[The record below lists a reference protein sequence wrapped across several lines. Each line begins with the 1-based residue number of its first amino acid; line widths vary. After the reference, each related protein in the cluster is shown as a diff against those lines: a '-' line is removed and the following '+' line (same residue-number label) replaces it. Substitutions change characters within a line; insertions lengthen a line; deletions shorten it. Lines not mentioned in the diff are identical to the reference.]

1 MLKAE
6 GSGAVCSSVYFEWI
20 IEWIFWKY
28 SIISNFIFLR
38 KNDWQKEGYPV
49 YYVLCSARAQNNKKC
64 ASGSVGGARPC
75 QGRGRGFE
83 SRLALFSCKGISDRI
98 SLFAWKE
105 PWRAQNRI
113 HRILFE
119 VSEDIKS
126 SSVGAKPLVSQ
137 TNSAVSRSCP
147 TECSAKCNRLKFR
160 RNVNREKGNSFLG
173 KRLSLQR

>member
-83 SRLALFSCKGISDRI
+83 SRLALF
-98 SLFAWKE
+98 LFLGFMRVPRFSE
-105 PWRAQNRI
+105 PAFNL
-113 HRILFE
+113 HRIAKSFYWRFCIIIPYMLAGRNSRNEEKWRKMRDFFNFHLH
-119 VSEDIKS
+119 VYLACDI
-126 SSVGAKPLVSQ
+126 V
-137 TNSAVSRSCP
+137 
-147 TECSAKCNRLKFR
+147 
-160 RNVNREKGNSFLG
+160 
-173 KRLSLQR
+173 